1 MCGAGVTKTV
11 SVSWLL
17 TFYIFTNYS
26 IQGREMLS
34 NPLST
39 RNQLKN
45 EPNVIGVKVLV
56 FKPFLGIR
64 IQVTFKLSLSVL
76 NSFKTLKGFN

>member
-1 MCGAGVTKTV
+1 MTAKFIMCGAEVTKTV
-11 SVSWLL
+11 SVSKLL

-26 IQGREMLS
+26 IQGREILS

-45 EPNVIGVKVLV
+45 EPNVIGVPCREPNVIGVKVLMY
-56 FKPFLGIR
+56 KPGNF
-64 IQVTFKLSLSVL
+64 
-76 NSFKTLKGFN
+76 